1 MYVVY
6 TMKVEKQ
13 FIKLL
18 KDVGMRVP
26 KMNFKINKVQQDTF
40 HSTSIDNL
48 MP

>member
-1 MYVVY
+1 
-6 TMKVEKQ
+6 MKVETQ

-26 KMNFKINKVQQDTF
+26 KMKINKVQQDTF